1 MEGTTNPMAVEAHAA
16 FRALTFGKDMG
27 FTRIMLEGDALSVIT
42 KILQSEPS
50 LSDIG
55 NLVDAAKDLMKS
67 FNGCNVQ
74 YVRREANEAAHCL
87 AKSALSLKADLYWVD
102 DCPKFL
108 FPVLVKDGT

>member
-1 MEGTTNPMAVEAHAA
+1 MAVEANAA
-16 FRALTFGKDMG
+16 LRALMFGKDVW
-27 FTRIMLEGDALSVIT
+27 FTRIMLEGDALFVIT
-42 KILQSEPS
+42 KILQFEPS
-50 LSDIG
+50 LSEVG

-67 FNGCNVQ
+67 FDRCKVQ